1 VITNDYSYLIVDFHL
16 CLAVFGIILT
26 ILSIIILFTMAG
38 SGDFTT
44 LTKASGRGAEQR
56 PGAARGRLKHSFTI
70 PPIV

>member
-56 PGAARGRLKHSFTI
+56 PGAAEAALSIRSPYR
-70 PPIV
+70 P